1 MNELLNLKSEYRDED
16 LYKDKLIDKSSETGD
31 FSLTDAEQKTSE
43 VIDRLNSLGFPAST
57 PDHRVKPR
65 DERDGLG
72 AEYEKGV
79 GENGT
84 ITFYSG
90 DENSVG
96 SMTKG
101 GEPINYHE
109 LGHHIG
115 YEIKSRIHNAIDDDA
130 SDVESNNE
138 MIDYVRIN
146 SYLRSEDFADRF
158 RVAVTGNNHRD
169 LRSSEP
175 GNHSG
180 LAGDKYSKGKDNWE
194 QSLPELVDNLEDEVD
209 EMVED
214 LSAEGW
220 EIERPVL

>member
-1 MNELLNLKSEYRDED
+1 MSDYRQDDFYGEQ
-16 LYKDKLIDKSSETGD
+16 LIDKGLETGD

-43 VIDRLNSLGFPAST
+43 VVEKLNALSFTASI

-65 DERDGLG
+65 DEGG
-72 AEYEKGV
+72 GKSAEYERRI

-90 DENSVG
+90 DESSVG
-96 SMTKG
+96 SMTIG
-101 GEPINYHE
+101 GEAINYHE

-115 YEIKSRIHNAIDDDA
+115 HEIQSWIRNSIDYDA
-130 SDVESNNE
+130 SDVETDDE

-146 SYLRSEDFADRF
+146 SYLSSENFADRF

-175 GNHSG
+175 ENHSG

-194 QSLPELVDNLEDEVD
+194 QSLSELVDNLEDEVD
-209 EMVED
+209 EMVAD
-214 LSAEGW
+214 LSDEGW
-220 EIERPVL
+220 EIETPIL